1 MEPEKLT
8 RCPYVDG
15 DETQCD
21 FSKTEQ
27 CSQLS
32 PTVNKVM
39 RQFESALA
47 RRRFY
52 GPRSKH

>member
-1 MEPEKLT
+1 MESEKLT

-52 GPRSKH
+52 GPPSNH

>member
-1 MEPEKLT
+1 MESEKLT

-21 FSKTEQ
+21 F
-27 CSQLS
+27 
-32 PTVNKVM
+32 
-39 RQFESALA
+39 ESALA

-52 GPRSKH
+52 GPPSNH

>member
-1 MEPEKLT
+1 MESEKLT

-39 RQFESALA
+39 RQFESA
-47 RRRFY
+47 
-52 GPRSKH
+52 GP

>member
-1 MEPEKLT
+1 MQPEKLT
-8 RCPYVDG
+8 RCPYCDG

-39 RQFESALA
+39 RQSAL
-47 RRRFY
+47 RFY
-52 GPRSKH
+52 GPPSKH